1 MPILPFF
8 PSLPQSF
15 LPTQNSGEPTNITLS
30 DGSTLTNSV
39 IYRAEPDCVYIYNG
53 VDYEKYSY
61 QELTPDLR
69 DKYYRYDPTE
79 VASWK
84 AERNKEALR
93 SYNLAHAANF
103 SLHVIQTFENGVL
116 GVKGDLNNRT
126 MNLVFIKGVIG
137 IEENR
142 DIVVWSYKDGE
153 FTYSDVN
160 GMKHVVPQ
168 LSALKEAVAF

>member
-1 MPILPFF
+1 
-8 PSLPQSF
+8 
-15 LPTQNSGEPTNITLS
+15 
-30 DGSTLTNSV
+30 
-39 IYRAEPDCVYIYNG
+39 
-53 VDYEKYSY
+53 
-61 QELTPDLR
+61 
-69 DKYYRYDPTE
+69 
-79 VASWK
+79 
-84 AERNKEALR
+84 
-93 SYNLAHAANF
+93 
-103 SLHVIQTFENGVL
+103 
-116 GVKGDLNNRT
+116 